1 MQMRKLYRDERSIMY
16 DNYLK
21 GYTYTLIS
29 ISGRPDRE
37 TRMEGGKEK
46 IPQDEQ
52 TVEIYRY
59 INIYSTKVG
68 LPTDAGKHVL

>member
-1 MQMRKLYRDERSIMY
+1 MY

-29 ISGRPDRE
+29 ISWRPDRDG
-37 TRMEGGKEK
+37 RIEGKD

-52 TVEIYRY
+52 TVE
-59 INIYSTKVG
+59 NS
-68 LPTDAGKHVL
+68 LPQNHRSYLETAFS